1 MSDGGLPPY
10 ARLDFRGFGRLDGRA
25 ALVTGAGNGIGRA
38 IAHAFAQR
46 GATVVCADLDA
57 DAARRTA
64 GEIAAEGG
72 AAQARTLDVADE
84 AQSKA
89 AVDEAARLPGG
100 LRILVNNAAAFYPI
114 SKVTEITDADWQKV
128 LAVNLTGALH
138 LCRAAI
144 PHMQKAG
151 GGSIINVASQLG
163 SVAAPGR
170 AMYATSKAALIH
182 LSRSLALDH
191 AADGIRV
198 NSLSPGPVASDRIIA
213 RYGSLAKTDERFVAM
228 IPMGRAGRPAE
239 IARAALFLAADDSSF
254 MTGADLLVD
263 GGYTAH

>member
-1 MSDGGLPPY
+1 MD
-10 ARLDFRGFGRLDGRA
+10 AAQLDFGNVGRLDGRVA
-25 ALVTGAGNGIGRA
+25 IVTGAGNGIGRA
-38 IAHAFAQR
+38 IAHCFAQR
-46 GATVVCADLDA
+46 GASVVCADVDGQ
-57 DAARRTA
+57 AAQRCA
-64 GEIAAEGG
+64 AEIASRGG
-72 AAQARTLDVADE
+72 VAQARACDVADT
-84 AQSKA
+84 AQAA
-89 AVDEAARLPGG
+89 AVVEEAARMPGG

-114 SKVTEITDADWQKV
+114 SKITEVADTDWQSL
-128 LAVNLTGALH
+128 LAVNLSGALY

-144 PHMQKAG
+144 PHMQRAG

-170 AMYATSKAALIH
+170 AMYSTTKAALIQ
-182 LSRSLALDH
+182 LSRSLAVDH

-213 RYGSLAKTDERFVAM
+213 RYGSLQKTDERFHVM
-228 IPMGRAGRPAE
+228 IPLGRAGRPAE
-239 IARAALFLAADDSSF
+239 IARAALFLACDDSSF